1 MEPTLK
7 PILLP
12 TKKPILL
19 PPKQPILLPTKKPL
33 IPIPIPKSPTK
44 TLIPVP
50 KSPTKTLIPVPRSP
64 TKTLIPVPRS
74 PTKNL
79 LPVSR
84 SPNKIPLPRSPNKI
98 PLPRSPIR
106 RTREFSTGEIDE
118 DTVVDFALSL
128 SNDDFRDLLNF
139 LSDYYYNDEALI
151 TDKKFN
157 ELEKIYKQLYGEYEA
172 EWPKARGQT
181 VLLPYHLSSLN
192 KIIEEK
198 EINNWINKH
207 SGPYLL
213 QDKIDGIT
221 LLLVSEIVNN
231 RRKITLLLHGDGI
244 EGKDISYALDYINL
258 PKIDFD
264 IAIRGEG
271 VYSLDIFNE
280 LFKDRYRN
288 PRNMITGTLT
298 SKKKFDPEVVKHLS
312 FYAYQIRS
320 ERNTPLDDIIKLQ
333 KLGFDVPVYEIVDDI
348 SKDYLENYYLD
359 RKEKAKTEI
368 DGTVVYQN
376 VIIDYPEIKGK
387 LPSQVI
393 AFKTDTGAEIGET
406 TVTKITWKASKHRKL
421 KPVVHYDKVVFK
433 AADLKQATGYNA
445 KFIADN
451 NIGPGAVIRIKR
463 SGDVI
468 PKIIDIVQPAAEKA
482 SLPNPDIYGEYEW
495 NATGVEIILL
505 NDNDEVIVNKLRHF
519 IVTLKVKK
527 AGPERVKSMVESG
540 IKTIKALLN
549 ATPED
554 LAKLPGIG
562 MNLATQIL
570 DDITD
575 KITNVPLAKILD
587 ASDIFPGIGERRFDE
602 IIEVHPD
609 LLNYAYDSPLK
620 IIEMIKE
627 IRGFGPKLSEI
638 IGYNLAT
645 FVNWLYDNPKI
656 VIEKPKIISNKKGS
670 KFAGETI
677 VFSGFR
683 DHDLAAKIKLE
694 GGIMRDKASKTT
706 TILVQKNL
714 EPESFRGSGQIALDL
729 NKKAHEQGKEDVVRI
744 MSKDDFLNEY
754 F

>member
-1 MEPTLK
+1 MEPTPKK

-19 PPKQPILLPTKKPL
+19 PPKTPILLPTKKPL
-33 IPIPIPKSPTK
+33 LPIPKSPTK
-44 TLIPVP
+44 TLIPIP
-50 KSPTKTLIPVPRSP
+50 K
-64 TKTLIPVPRS
+64 
-74 PTKNL
+74 
-79 LPVSR
+79 

-98 PLPRSPIR
+98 PAPRSPIR
-106 RTREFSTGEIDE
+106 RLREFSTDEFDE
-118 DTVVDFALSL
+118 DTVVNFALSL
-128 SNDDFRDLLNF
+128 SNDDFRDLLSF

-157 ELEKIYKQLYGEYEA
+157 ELEAIYKELYGEYEA
-172 EWPKARGQT
+172 EWPKSRGQT
-181 VLLPYHLSSLN
+181 VLLPYHLSSL
-192 KIIEEK
+192 KKMIEEK

-213 QDKIDGIT
+213 QDKIDGVT
-221 LLLVSEIVNN
+221 LLLVSEMVNN
-231 RRKITLLLHGDGI
+231 KRKVSLLTHGDGV
-244 EGKDISYALDYINL
+244 EGKDISYVLDYIDL
-258 PKIDFD
+258 PKIDYD

-271 VYSLDIFNE
+271 VYNLDVFE
-280 LFKDRYRN
+280 QFKDRFRN
-288 PRNMITGTLT
+288 PRNMITGTLLA
-298 SKKKFDPEVVKHLS
+298 KKSFDPEVVKHLS

-333 KLGFDVPVYEIVDDI
+333 KLGFNVPVYKLENKI
-348 SKDYLENYYLD
+348 SKDSLEDYYLE
-359 RKEKAKTEI
+359 RKAIAKTEI
-368 DGTVVYQN
+368 DGTVSYQN

-406 TVTKITWKASKHRKL
+406 TVTEVTWKASKHRKL

-468 PKIIDIVQPAAEKA
+468 PKIIDLVQPAPEGP

-495 NATGVEIILL
+495 NATSVEIVLL
-505 NDNDEVIVNKLRHF
+505 NDNDEVRTNKLRHF

-527 AGPERVKSMVESG
+527 AGPERVKVMVESG
-540 IKTIKALLN
+540 IKTIKDLLN

-570 DDITD
+570 DDITE

-602 IIEVHPD
+602 ILLVHPD
-609 LLNYAYDSPLK
+609 LLNYAYDSPTK

-656 VIEKPKIISNKKGS
+656 IIEKPKIISNKKGS
-670 KFAGETI
+670 KFAGEII

-729 NKKAHEQGKEDVVRI
+729 NKKAHEQGKGDVVRI
-744 MSKDDFLNEY
+744 MSKDQFLNEY

>member
-1 MEPTLK
+1 MEPVKK

-19 PPKQPILLPTKKPL
+19 PAKKPILLPTKKPL
-33 IPIPIPKSPTK
+33 LP
-44 TLIPVP
+44 IPVP
-50 KSPTKTLIPVPRSP
+50 KSPTKTLNPVP
-64 TKTLIPVPRS
+64 K
-74 PTKNL
+74 
-79 LPVSR
+79 
-84 SPNKIPLPRSPNKI
+84 SPNKILI
-98 PLPRSPIR
+98 PIPKSPIK
-106 RTREFSTGEIDE
+106 RTREFSINEIDE
-118 DTVVDFALSL
+118 DTVIDFALSL
-128 SNDDFRDLLNF
+128 SNDDFRDLLSF

-157 ELEKIYKQLYGEYEA
+157 ELEAIYKELYGEYEA
-172 EWPKARGQT
+172 EWPKARGET

-192 KIIEEK
+192 KMVEER

-207 SGPYLL
+207 PGPYLL

-221 LLLVSEIVNN
+221 LLLVSEMVNN
-231 RRKITLLLHGDGI
+231 RRKISLFTHGDGV

-258 PKIDFD
+258 PKIDYD

-271 VYSLDIFNE
+271 VYNLDIFNE

-288 PRNMITGTLT
+288 PRNMITGSLV
-298 SKKKFDPEVVKHLS
+298 SKKSFDPEVVKHLS
-312 FYAYQIRS
+312 FYTYQIRS

-333 KLGFDVPVYEIVDDI
+333 KLGFDVPVYELVDDI
-348 SKDYLENYYLD
+348 SPDYLENYYLD

-406 TVTKITWKASKHRKL
+406 TVTRITWNASKHRKL
-421 KPVVHYDKVVFK
+421 KPVVHYDKVVFT
-433 AADLKQATGYNA
+433 ASDLKQATGHNA
-445 KFIADN
+445 RYIKEN
-451 NIGPGAVIRIKR
+451 NIGPGAIIRVKR
-463 SGDVI
+463 SKDVI
-468 PKIIDIVQPAAEKA
+468 PKIIDVIEPAPNGAD
-482 SLPNPDIYGEYEW
+482 LPDPDIYGEYEW
-495 NATGVEIILL
+495 NATGAEIVLL
-505 NDNDEVIVNKLRHF
+505 HDNDQVRTNKLRHF

-540 IKTIKALLN
+540 IKTIKDLLN

-602 IIEVHPD
+602 ILLVHPD

-656 VIEKPKIISNKKGS
+656 TIEKPKIISNDRNNS
-670 KFAGETI
+670 LAGETI

-683 DHDLAAKIKLE
+683 DPDLERKVKLE
-694 GGIMRDKASKTT
+694 GGKVTSAVSKNT
-706 TILVQKNL
+706 TILVLKDLDPETFKGKGQKAL
-714 EPESFRGSGQIALDL
+714 EL
-729 NKKAHEQGKEDVVRI
+729 NEKAREQGKEDVVRI